1 MDKKIIPIL
10 AVLFMVFIGFQ
21 FAEPAAAVKVVDHGT
36 KYGWDGQ
43 DDAWMKTNW
52 KTYQYD
58 NNHLKVYETVYLK
71 YPKTKEYV
79 LFMHQKWVLTK
90 VTKNSVK
97 IRYWLYGGIGPAK
110 GVFYDKTKLTAAQYY
125 WRMFRHEYMCI

>member
-1 MDKKIIPIL
+1 
-10 AVLFMVFIGFQ
+10 
-21 FAEPAAAVKVVDHGT
+21 
-36 KYGWDGQ
+36 
-43 DDAWMKTNW
+43 MKTTW

>member
-1 MDKKIIPIL
+1 MDKKIISIL
-10 AVLFMVFIGFQ
+10 AVLFVAFVGFQ

-36 KYGWDGQ
+36 QYGWNGQ
-43 DDAWMKTNW
+43 DDAWMKTTW

-58 NNHLKVYETVYLK
+58 NNHLKIYKTDYLK
-71 YPKTKEYV
+71 DSKTKKYV

-97 IRYWLYGGIGPAK
+97 VGHWLYGGIGPCK

-125 WRMFRHEYMCI
+125 WRMFKHDYM